1 MAIGFVLAV
10 VLALAAAF
18 AWQHARYLH
27 RRRVHVQDRQPML
40 YPARAFH
47 VVMLVK
53 LPADADLFVEARRLV
68 AVLEGSGGARV
79 VYAGKRLVLGQQSQ
93 QTPDV
98 EWDFALLCQY
108 PSRSAYQAA
117 RLLPAVGEARAR
129 FEASYDMGMQRPAL
143 RNLLLPGMLLL
154 RRIGDA
160 LRRAPSGYPFVRDE
174 GGDRAPDRARL
185 AEELRKEPELG
196 RDAVLVVNFIRR
208 GTREQR
214 ARDAEYSGAMIGLM
228 ARLGYGPMHM
238 GRAVTVEG
246 EARFDDVVLVYYPG
260 TGFFADMAQST
271 FFGGIIGGKQLGD
284 TLAMITAP
292 FLDRL

>member
-79 VYAGKRLVLGQQSQ
+79 VYAGKRLVL
-93 QTPDV
+93 
-98 EWDFALLCQY
+98 
-108 PSRSAYQAA
+108 AA